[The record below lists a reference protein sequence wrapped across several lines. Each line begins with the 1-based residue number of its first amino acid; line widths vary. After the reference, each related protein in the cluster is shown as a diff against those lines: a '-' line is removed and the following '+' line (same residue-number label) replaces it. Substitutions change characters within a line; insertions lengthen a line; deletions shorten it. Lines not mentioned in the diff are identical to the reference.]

1 MRTGGCT
8 VQQTLTP
15 EAATV
20 VKQAMALA
28 RRRGHAQVTPLHV
41 ANTMLASPTGLLR
54 RACLQSH
61 SHPLQCKALELCF
74 NVALNRLPASSSS
87 PMFGPQSQSPSIS
100 NALVA
105 AFKRAQAHQRRGSI
119 ENQQQPIL
127 AVKIELE
134 QLIISILDDPSV
146 SRVMREAGFSSIQVK
161 SNVEQAVS
169 LELQSSP
176 SNPKEKNTNTTCS
189 LFLSQSSPSSPQTK
203 VIPSSLILAKHE
215 DVMSVVNSMMNRK
228 RRSIVVVGECL
239 PSLEAVVKGV
249 REKVDN
255 GDVGE
260 PLKQLKFIT
269 VPLSAFANNRR
280 EEVEQKIGELTCLV
294 KSLVSKGVVLY
305 LGDLKWITDYKASS
319 SSSGSHSRI
328 GCYCSVE
335 HMIMEIGR
343 LICSFGEHG
352 MLWLLGIATFQT
364 FMRCKTGHHSLES
377 VWGLHPTTV
386 PAGSLGLS
394 LNPADNE
401 SDPIAEHR
409 NKKSENG
416 SSWMVLE
423 NGDDDNNEEKQLNC
437 CADCSAKFEVE
448 ALSLQKTNSM
458 SESTLSSLPPWLRD
472 ESRRLHSS
480 THDQKCV
487 SVKELC
493 KKWNSICSSEHK
505 PLLERNLTFPPP
517 SSSSSFFSYDQQYP
531 SLRMYIPENMNPA
544 RTAFWVN
551 PNSNS
556 TPASSSEIMETEY
569 YVPKF
574 KELSAENLNI
584 LCNALEEK
592 VPWQKDIIAE
602 IAGTVLQCRS
612 GMVRRREKSR
622 NGGHDDVK
630 EETWLFFKGGDVQAK
645 EKIARELAKTVFGS
659 PSKLVS
665 IALSSFS
672 SSAED
677 LFRHKRTRD
686 EQSCSYIERFSQAVS
701 ANPHRVFMVEDVEQ
715 VDYCSQL
722 QLKRAIQ
729 TGKISSSFNGGEDV
743 SFRDAIIILS
753 CESFTSRS
761 RACSPP
767 VKQKSSS
774 DNLSSENALS
784 GGEETTSSCGF
795 LDLNISI
802 NDDHERS
809 VEEDDGVDN
818 LGLVE
823 SVDSCVTFK
832 IQNHHEEEDIIF
844 V

>member
-1 MRTGGCT
+1 
-8 VQQTLTP
+8 
-15 EAATV
+15 
-20 VKQAMALA
+20 MALA

-100 NALVA
+100 NALGA

-119 ENQQQPIL
+119 ESQQQPVL
-127 AVKIELE
+127 AVKIEVE

-146 SRVMREAGFSSIQVK
+146 SRVMREAGFSSVQVK

-169 LELQSSP
+169 LELSSP
-176 SNPKEKNTNTTCS
+176 PPSSNPKENTKTRTSTS
-189 LFLSQSSPSSPQTK
+189 LFLSQSSPSS
-203 VIPSSLILAKHE
+203 SLLAKNE
-215 DVMSVVNSMMNRK
+215 DVMSVVNSMMNR

-249 REKVDN
+249 RERVDN

-260 PLKQLKFIT
+260 PLKEVKFIS
-269 VPLSAFANNRR
+269 VPLSGFANNRR
-280 EEVEQKIGELTCLV
+280 EEVEQKIGELSCLV

-319 SSSGSHSRI
+319 GSHDRI
-328 GCYCSVE
+328 IGGYCSVE

-377 VWGLHPTTV
+377 VWGLHPITV

-394 LNPADNE
+394 LNPSE

-409 NKKSENG
+409 NKKSSENNG

-423 NGDDDNNEEKQLNC
+423 NGDDNNNNEEKQLNC

-448 ALSLQKTNSM
+448 ALSLQKTHSM

-472 ESRRLHSS
+472 ESIRLHSS
-480 THDQKCV
+480 THDQNCV

-531 SLRMYIPENMNPA
+531 SLRMYIPENMNNHPA
-544 RTAFWVN
+544 RTALFWANPN
-551 PNSNS
+551 PNSNPNSSS
-556 TPASSSEIMETEY
+556 TPASSMETEY

-592 VPWQKDIIAE
+592 VPWQKDIIPE
-602 IAGTVLQCRS
+602 IAATVLQCRS
-612 GMVRRREKSR
+612 GIVKRKEKSR
-622 NGGHDDVK
+622 NDDIK

-645 EKIARELAKTVFGS
+645 EKIARELAKAVFGS
-659 PSKLVS
+659 PSNLIS
-665 IALSSFS
+665 IALSAFS
-672 SSAED
+672 SSSED
-677 LFRHKRTRD
+677 FRHKRTRD
-686 EQSCSYIERFSQAVS
+686 EQSSSYIERFSRAVLT
-701 ANPHRVFMVEDVEQ
+701 NPHRVFMVEDVEQ

-722 QLKRAIQ
+722 QLKKAIQ
-729 TGKISSSFNGGEDV
+729 RGKISFNGEEL
-743 SFRDAIIILS
+743 SFSDAIIILS
-753 CESFTSRS
+753 CESFSSRS

-767 VKQKSSS
+767 IKQKSSS
-774 DNLSSENALS
+774 ENAFSDDKEEKGTSSS

-802 NDDHERS
+802 NDDHERLI
-809 VEEDDGVDN
+809 EEDECGGGDGVDN

-823 SVDSCVTFK
+823 SVDRCVNFK
-832 IQNHHEEEDIIF
+832 IQNHHEEEEDIIF